1 MTIRLDGTIWSRKG
15 ESMELILIRPD
26 KYNYVKLPMTPALF
40 WRRVENLRRAMLT
53 AEDLEFRLIYYYQ
66 MLELMKEAP

>member
-1 MTIRLDGTIWSRKG
+1 MQ
-15 ESMELILIRPD
+15 LIIIRPD

>member
-1 MTIRLDGTIWSRKG
+1 MQ
-15 ESMELILIRPD
+15 LILIRPD
-26 KYNYVKLPMTPALF
+26 RYNYVKLPMTDELF
-40 WRRVENLRRAMLT
+40 WRRVEYLKRAMLT

>member
-1 MTIRLDGTIWSRKG
+1 MKLWNLGGI
-15 ESMELILIRPD
+15 SMELILIRPD